1 MLKILRSVSMALDHR
16 INMNRLQELLPAYVN
31 GTANGQDRQYVKE
44 ALAQSA
50 QARSALAWHE
60 ALAEKVIAD
69 VEAVP
74 ADIGWAQLQ
83 ARVRAASQAKTM
95 NHSQGAQS
103 WWQQLTKTLES
114 WMPHNWLPGPALS
127 GVCALLLAVVGA
139 QQLIG
144 SSVDD
149 REYSQVRGNT
159 ETQPLKPGVIAGYK
173 YVKLNFKE
181 RISERD
187 MRLLLIR
194 TGAVLVGGPGQLG
207 DYTVA
212 VPATQIDSALKE
224 FQSSM
229 LTESIQEV
237 AAPPLASDASS
248 SAGLGAAPVQA
259 GQK

>member
-1 MLKILRSVSMALDHR
+1 MALDSH
-16 INMNRLQELLPAYVN
+16 IDMSRLQDLLPAYVN
-31 GTANGQDRQYVKE
+31 GTASGQDRQYVKE

-69 VEAVP
+69 IEAVP

-83 ARVRAASQAKTM
+83 ARVRAAGQARAAHASPNALGWWSQLA
-95 NHSQGAQS
+95 
-103 WWQQLTKTLES
+103 KTLES
-114 WMPHNWLPGPALS
+114 WMPHHWMPGPALS
-127 GVCALLLAVVGA
+127 SVCALLLAVVTV
-139 QQLIG
+139 QQFMG
-144 SSVDD
+144 SALEERD
-149 REYSQVRGNT
+149 YSQVRGST
-159 ETQPLKPGVIAGYK
+159 EAQALKPGVMAGYK

-212 VPATQIDSALKE
+212 VPAEQLQSALKE

-237 AAPPLASDASS
+237 AAPALSGDASS
-248 SAGLGAAPVQA
+248 SAGMGAAPAQT